1 MPIADRTIRRLVPAV
16 PALSRV
22 KVLMWPLDALDR
34 VLNLPYRELRGL
46 PPNHMRIRVGVGN
59 RLLFNGTQFRMLP
72 MNFWIDAL
80 AEGHVSLSSNIV
92 DLGCGCGRFAMAL
105 RDFWFHDRTFTG
117 TYFGVDVDD
126 EMLAWCRAHFPADH
140 FNFHKVEVY
149 SRTYNPRPDTSV
161 LPVAPHITPSGTS
174 THAATS
180 LNGARVHLA
189 HADAAQT
196 EIKPN
201 VVAPFSLPLPS
212 ASQDFLF
219 ANSLF
224 SHLLEGDFIA
234 YLRESARV
242 LRPGGWMHFSAF
254 CLEHVDK
261 SPGSRWSFQHQE
273 GHAHVEDRRYPE
285 AAVAYALAWLKEQS
299 LAAGFSSFEALPST
313 TQTMIRCRR

>member
-1 MPIADRTIRRLVPAV
+1 MPIADRSIRRLVPAV

-22 KVLMWPLDALDR
+22 KLLMWPLNAIDR
-34 VLNLPYRELRGL
+34 VLSLPYRELRGL

-59 RLLFNGTQFRMLP
+59 RLLFNAAQYRLLP
-72 MNFWIDAL
+72 INFWIDAL
-80 AEGHVSLSSNIV
+80 AEGHVSLHSNIV

-126 EMLAWCRAHFPADH
+126 EMLAWCRTHFPADH
-140 FNFHKVEVY
+140 FKFHKVEVY
-149 SRTYNPRPDTSV
+149 SRTYNPRGDATPTSKSTSH
-161 LPVAPHITPSGTS
+161 PPHATPNGTRAHPS
-174 THAATS
+174 HAAP
-180 LNGARVHLA
+180 AA
-189 HADAAQT
+189 HADRHIET
-196 EIKPN
+196 KPN
-201 VVAPFSLPLPS
+201 VVAAFSLPLPN

-254 CLEHVDK
+254 CFEHVDR
-261 SPGSRWSFQHQE
+261 SPGSRWSFQHKD
-273 GHAHVEDRRYPE
+273 GNAHVEDRRYPE
-285 AAVAYALAWLKEQS
+285 AAVAYELDWLREQS
-299 LAAGFSSFEALPST
+299 LNAGFASFEALPST

>member
-1 MPIADRTIRRLVPAV
+1 MPIADRTIRRLIPAV

-22 KVLMWPLDALDR
+22 KVLMWPLDVLDR
-34 VLNLPYRELRGL
+34 VLSLPYRELRGL

-59 RLLFNGTQFRMLP
+59 RLLFNGTQFRLLP
-72 MNFWIDAL
+72 INFWLDAL

-126 EMLAWCRAHFPADH
+126 EMLAWCRANFPADH
-140 FNFHKVEVY
+140 FAFHKVEVY
-149 SRTYNPRPDTSV
+149 SRTYNPRPDAAAHS
-161 LPVAPHITPSGTS
+161 ATPSAAPTPNGTH
-174 THAATS
+174 THP
-180 LNGARVHLA
+180 A
-189 HADAAQT
+189 HAHAAQT
-196 EIKPN
+196 EIKPS
-201 VVAPFSLPLPS
+201 VVAPFSLPLPA

-261 SPGSRWSFQHQE
+261 SPGSRWSFQHQD

-285 AAVAYALAWLKEQS
+285 AAVAYTLAWLRDQS

-313 TQTMIRCRR
+313 TQTMIRCQR